1 MDDPLWG
8 LVRLAMHFD
17 GAEGS
22 ISVVDLKGAAFT
34 AYGNAHITTADSAFA
49 GGSCAIF
56 DGDGDYFR
64 TGTLPGAWMGAA
76 PFSIAFWVRTT
87 AASRVLIDFDY
98 PYAGGLYQV
107 RLTAAGCVEVYAYNG
122 VWFAGTIAVNDD
134 AWHRV
139 VIGRVNGFGDA
150 GYQFRDGYITID
162 GRLDVYENLGS
173 SSFFAASEMRI
184 TIGAQVT
191 YRDAAKDFIGKL
203 DDLVIHIGSGYLP
216 DAFAVPSAPFGEAFL
231 LSPASLVSP
240 ASPVLLADPVPPVT
254 AVSLQGCGML
264 VDVENGGDG
273 RKAGTTK
280 NVGTP
285 DYPVS
290 RRVRLLRKRD
300 GQLVRE
306 TWSDAAGNYA
316 FDHIRRDIE
325 YVVLGH
331 DHTGVYNAEVADSVL
346 PDPMP

>member
-8 LVRLAMHFD
+8 MAVLAMHFD

-22 ISVVDLKGAAFT
+22 TAAVDIKGAAFT

-56 DGDGDYFR
+56 DGAGDYFR
-64 TGTLPGAWMGAA
+64 TGTLPGGWMGSE
-76 PFSIAFWVRTT
+76 PFSISFWVRTT
-87 AASRVLIDFDY
+87 AVSKVMLDFDY

-107 RLTAAGCVEVYAYNG
+107 RLTATGCVDVYSYSG
-122 VWFAGTIAVNDD
+122 VWFAGTIPVNDD

-139 VIGRVNGFGDA
+139 VIGRINGFGAA
-150 GYQFRDGYITID
+150 GNKFRDGYITVD
-162 GRLDVYENLGS
+162 GVLDVYASLS
-173 SSFFAASEMRI
+173 PTSFFASTEVKI

-191 YRDAAKDFIGKL
+191 SRDASKDFVGKL
-203 DDLVIHIGSGYLP
+203 DDLVIHIGSGYLL

-231 LSPASLVSP
+231 LSPAVLVSP
-240 ASPVLLADPVPPVT
+240 PSAALLADPVPPVS
-254 AVSLQGCGML
+254 AIRLIGGALLADM
-264 VDVENGGDG
+264 DNGGNG
-273 RKAGTTK
+273 RIVGTTK

-300 GQLVRE
+300 GQMVRE

-331 DHTGVYNAEVADSVL
+331 DHTGVYNAEVADSLL